1 MSVNTLM
8 GINFKVGS
16 GIKVLLVFVHVAVH
30 INNLTFSFS
39 HSWIEHLFLLHHLAL
54 NVFKG
59 EMGSC

>member
-1 MSVNTLM
+1 M

-16 GIKVLLVFVHVAVH
+16 GIKVLLVFLHVAVH
-30 INNLTFSFS
+30 ITFSFS